1 MGGYKLV
8 VLSRF
13 SILLE
18 WNFSFDFL
26 NCMTCEYFLSF
37 SCSTRRRHE
46 RKPLL
51 QEWINKTILCV
62 KIIPSVR
69 TCDTNRGGQRRDAR
83 LLPAQDLG
91 INPTK
96 MNFFQN
102 YFKTCCFFR
111 SPVSDRI
118 CPSQYPVDEA
128 ESSVGEADHDGVD
141 DVTHPHRPRNHTEV
155 KQDTRTWKVE
165 EAGQSFIWNLSYQT
179 VLNKCRKVISNDNGT
194 SSAGNRNVQ

>member
-155 KQDTRTWKVE
+155 KQDTRAME
-165 EAGQSFIWNLSYQT
+165 S
-179 VLNKCRKVISNDNGT
+179 
-194 SSAGNRNVQ
+194 